1 MSVRRIVVAMDM
13 PGAMA
18 VTTAVDLA
26 RTLEAELLGLF
37 VEDVQLF
44 DLAALPFAGEVGF
57 PSATRRVL
65 DVEALERSLRA
76 QAGRLR
82 QDLMTRLAGVPTKW
96 TFEWCAAAS
105 RRACGC
111 GRRTGSRGA
120 ANAARGT
127 GRRLSRGQVA
137 RAFGQLRAPL
147 LLVDESHRHRR
158 AIGVIV
164 PADTEPAA
172 IVDVLRGLAPFD
184 GHVVRFVAIGCVAGW
199 DAWQAR
205 MSGRLALAGLSG
217 RFRSIAA
224 PEAGELGRLLAKARA
239 AWSSSLRTSR
249 GTRDGHRC
257 GDHSVA
263 ALAAARAGLTARRSA
278 KGVPRV
284 GFAAEMPA
292 AALDSRG
299 PAGMMGARHAAFV
312 PHAHVL
318 AFQASRRDDASVA
331 HRPSRRRLLTAG
343 AVAVTAP
350 LLVFSRRSAASMASP
365 RTLPSA
371 TRIRANRCRSRSRK
385 ASATSPR
392 RSRA

>member
-96 TFEWCAAAS
+96 TFEVVRGRVAGELAAA
-105 RRACGC
+105 AG
-111 GRRTGSRGA
+111 GQDLVVLPMPL
-120 ANAARGT
+120 AARG
-127 GRRLSRGQVA
+127 RRVSRGQVA

-147 LLVDESHRHRR
+147 LLVDESHRYRR
-158 AIGVIV
+158 AVGVIV

-184 GHVVRFVAIGCVAGW
+184 GHVLRFVAIGGVAGW

-205 MSGRLALAGLSG
+205 MSGLLDLEGLNG

-224 PEAGELGRLLAKARA
+224 PDAGELGRLLGDEAR
-239 AWSSSLRTSR
+239 
-249 GTRDGHRC
+249 GVVVV
-257 GDHSVA
+257 VA
-263 ALAAARAGLTARRSA
+263 DEPAAREM
-278 KGVPRV
+278 VID
-284 GFAAEMPA
+284 AA
-292 AALDSRG
+292 
-299 PAGMMGARHAAFV
+299 
-312 PHAHVL
+312 
-318 AFQASRRDDASVA
+318 
-331 HRPSRRRLLTAG
+331 TI
-343 AVAVTAP
+343 P
-350 LLVFSRRSAASMASP
+350 LLL
-365 RTLPSA
+365 LPSLM
-371 TRIRANRCRSRSRK
+371 
-385 ASATSPR
+385 PD
-392 RSRA
+392 

>member
-96 TFEWCAAAS
+96 TFEVVRGRVAGELAAA
-105 RRACGC
+105 AG
-111 GRRTGSRGA
+111 GQDLVVLPMPL
-120 ANAARGT
+120 AARG
-127 GRRLSRGQVA
+127 RRVSRGQVA

-158 AIGVIV
+158 AVGVIV

-184 GHVVRFVAIGCVAGW
+184 GHVLRFVAIGGVAGW

-205 MSGRLALAGLSG
+205 MSGLLDLEGLNG

-224 PEAGELGRLLAKARA
+224 PDAGELGRLLGDEAR
-239 AWSSSLRTSR
+239 
-249 GTRDGHRC
+249 GVVVV
-257 GDHSVA
+257 VA
-263 ALAAARAGLTARRSA
+263 DEPAAREM
-278 KGVPRV
+278 VID
-284 GFAAEMPA
+284 AA
-292 AALDSRG
+292 
-299 PAGMMGARHAAFV
+299 
-312 PHAHVL
+312 
-318 AFQASRRDDASVA
+318 
-331 HRPSRRRLLTAG
+331 TI
-343 AVAVTAP
+343 P
-350 LLVFSRRSAASMASP
+350 LLL
-365 RTLPSA
+365 LPPLV
-371 TRIRANRCRSRSRK
+371 RD
-385 ASATSPR
+385 
-392 RSRA
+392 